1 MTDFRIEVRRGD
13 LVESLHRVSVA
24 VTDPAGRLVAEAG
37 DPGLATFWRSAAKP
51 FQAMPLVEDG
61 VAAAFL
67 LGDEELA
74 LACASHSSE
83 AKHLHVTDHFLAKIG
98 CLEEDLACGP
108 HPPLGASVARQV
120 REEGITLTPRWSNCS
135 GKHTG
140 MLALAR
146 HHGWSSVGYTD
157 PGHPVQQRLLRS
169 VSEWTGLAP
178 DAIGLGIDGCT
189 TVSYHLPL
197 RAMARAW
204 ARFGTAQAD
213 APTTLRRAM
222 LTHPDL
228 VAGWDRYD
236 TDMMRA
242 LPGRIL
248 VKVGAE
254 GVYCASLLDEG
265 LGVALKV
272 EDGDMRTCPLALA
285 GVLQA
290 LLGDEYPSDTL
301 TSYAEIPVA
310 NTRGAVVGMIRPAGS
325 LRFCAP

>member
-1 MTDFRIEVRRGD
+1 MTDFRIEVLRGT
-13 LVESLHRVSVA
+13 LVESVHRVSVA
-24 VTDPAGRLVAEAG
+24 VTDPAGRLVASAG
-37 DPGLATFWRSAAKP
+37 DPELATFWRSAAKP

-83 AKHLHVTDHFLAKIG
+83 ARHLRLTDRFLATIG

-108 HPPLGASVARQV
+108 HPPLGVSVARQV

-146 HHGWSSVGYTD
+146 HHGWPTSGYTAPD
-157 PGHPVQQRLLRS
+157 HPVQRRLLDS
-169 VSEWTGLAP
+169 VSRWSGLAP
-178 DAIGLGIDGCT
+178 ETIGIGIDGCT

-204 ARFGTAQAD
+204 ARFGTDPSD
-213 APTTLRRAM
+213 APATLRRAM
-222 LTHPDL
+222 LTYPDV
-228 VAGWDRYD
+228 VAGSDRYD
-236 TDMMRA
+236 TDAMRS

-248 VKVGAE
+248 VKVGAA
-254 GVYCASLLDEG
+254 GVYCAALLDDG

-272 EDGDMRTCPLALA
+272 EDGDMRACPLALA
-285 GVLQA
+285 GVLRA
-290 LLGDEYPSDTL
+290 LLRERYPTETL
-301 TSYAEIPVA
+301 AASAEGPGT
-310 NTRGAVVGMIRPAGS
+310 NTRGAVVGTIRSAGS

>member
-1 MTDFRIEVRRGD
+1 MTDFRIEVLRGT
-13 LVESLHRVSVA
+13 LVESVHRVSVA
-24 VTDPAGRLVAEAG
+24 VTDPHGNLVAEAG
-37 DPGLATFWRSAAKP
+37 DPGHATYWRSAAKP

-83 AKHLHVTDHFLAKIG
+83 AKHLRVTDHFLAKIG

-108 HPPLGASVARQV
+108 HPPLGGAVARQV
-120 REEGITLTPRWSNCS
+120 RDEGITLTPRWSNCS
-135 GKHTG
+135 GKHAG

-146 HHGWSSVGYTD
+146 HHGWPTAGYTAPD
-157 PGHPVQQRLLRS
+157 HPVQRRLLDS
-169 VSEWTGLAP
+169 VSRWTGLAP
-178 DAIGLGIDGCT
+178 EAIGRGIDGCT

-204 ARFGTAQAD
+204 ARFGADQAD

-228 VAGWDRYD
+228 VAGSERYD
-236 TDMMRA
+236 TDVMRA

-254 GVYCASLLDEG
+254 GVYCAALLDKG

-290 LLGDEYPSDTL
+290 LLGDAYPAETL
-301 TSYAEIPVA
+301 ASHGELPVT
-310 NTRGAVVGMIRPAGS
+310 NTRGVVVGKIRPAGT

>member
-1 MTDFRIEVRRGD
+1 MTDFRIEVLRGN
-13 LVESLHRVSVA
+13 LVESVHRVSVA
-24 VTDPAGRLVAEAG
+24 VTDPTGRLVAEAG
-37 DPGLATFWRSAAKP
+37 DPDLATYWRSAAKP

-108 HPPLGASVARQV
+108 HPPLGVSVARQV
-120 REEGITLTPRWSNCS
+120 REEGIALTPRWSNCS
-135 GKHTG
+135 GKHSG

-146 HHGWSSVGYTD
+146 HHGWPVSGYTSPD
-157 PGHPVQQRLLRS
+157 HPVQQRLLRS

-178 DAIGLGIDGCT
+178 EAIGLGIDGCT

-228 VAGWDRYD
+228 VAGWNRYD
-236 TDMMRA
+236 TDVMRA

-254 GVYCASLLDEG
+254 GVYCAALLEEG

-285 GVLQA
+285 GVLEA
-290 LLGDEYPSDTL
+290 MVGDIYPGGTL
-301 TSYAEIPVA
+301 ASYSELPVT
-310 NTRGAVVGMIRPAGS
+310 NTRDAVVGTIRPAGT